1 MMSFKISATCLS
13 LGADKITKKRAYE
26 ILKSV
31 KKRISLNNRLQAILD
46 NLVKYYDATFARI
59 WFVDKDRKWLIL
71 KFRSGKSKN
80 IDEEF
85 LRVLI
90 ETFFFLR
97 FCRWQSY
104 QE

>member
-1 MMSFKISATCLS
+1 VLTKLR
-13 LGADKITKKRAYE
+13 KKRAYE
-26 ILKSV
+26 ILKII
-31 KKRISLNNRLQAILD
+31 KKHASLNNRLQAILD

-71 KFRSGKSKN
+71 KFRSGKYKN
-80 IDEEF
+80 IDGEF

-90 ETFFFLR
+90 KAFFFLR

>member
-13 LGADKITKKRAYE
+13 LGADKITKKRAYK

-31 KKRISLNNRLQAILD
+31 KKHASLNNRLQAILD

-71 KFRSGKSKN
+71 KFRSGKYKKILTRN
-80 IDEEF
+80 F
-85 LRVLI
+85 
-90 ETFFFLR
+90 
-97 FCRWQSY
+97 
-104 QE
+104 